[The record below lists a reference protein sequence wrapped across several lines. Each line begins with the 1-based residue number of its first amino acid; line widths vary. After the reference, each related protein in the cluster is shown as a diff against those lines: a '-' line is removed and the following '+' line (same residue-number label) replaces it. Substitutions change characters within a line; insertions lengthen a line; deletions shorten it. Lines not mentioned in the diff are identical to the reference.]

1 MNSFS
6 RRLIWCMLVI
16 SKISWLIRIF
26 PFPPGPKA
34 ILSSAISNAL
44 AEFFVVDATTIE
56 SNLVSDAKISLKN
69 VQLREQVH
77 RLPVNSVG
85 KSTKITIT
93 GTVESVEF
101 RWAWVVSGSTES
113 WVKDALL
120 TIRGAKFK
128 AALAHEDM
136 AELREL
142 SMNEPAEDVR
152 VKYVDPKTIDSAY
165 KRNIQKQGG
174 LGAYIQRQGERTSLE
189 TIVFGC
195 RLLTIY
201 IASEL
206 GT

>member
-1 MNSFS
+1 MFKGRQMNSFS

-93 GTVESVEF
+93 
-101 RWAWVVSGSTES
+101 
-113 WVKDALL
+113 
-120 TIRGAKFK
+120 
-128 AALAHEDM
+128 
-136 AELREL
+136 
-142 SMNEPAEDVR
+142 
-152 VKYVDPKTIDSAY
+152 
-165 KRNIQKQGG
+165 IQKRHLKSASNKIGRFASG
-174 LGAYIQRQGERTSLE
+174 LNPPSLRPPTGRESRVEADKSIQILQHRS
-189 TIVFGC
+189 
-195 RLLTIY
+195 
-201 IASEL
+201 
-206 GT
+206 